1 MIEHYNKQLT
11 ARNEVIPHQ
20 TNDTIIGGVNEVM
33 VQAIRDY
40 VKVHGFPTEEQYRN
54 QFKKNKIKRT
64 EMAIYKDELVTND
77 YTGDGKSIPI
87 TVHLKFDREDLP
99 AWKYDKFVTKVEYGN
114 IILSAEEFK
123 KADLGGFQ
131 EIIADVERYLLDNYY
146 RS

>member
-1 MIEHYNKQLT
+1 MIEHYNKLLT
-11 ARNEVIPHQ
+11 AKMPIIPYASNE
-20 TNDTIIGGVNEVM
+20 TITGGVNEALAQSV
-33 VQAIRDY
+33 RDY
-40 VKVHGFPTEEQYRN
+40 VKVNGYPTPEQYKK
-54 QFKKNKIKRT
+54 QFSNVKIKHT
-64 EMAIYKDELVTND
+64 IMAIYKDELVTND
-77 YTGDGKSIPI
+77 YTGDGKPIPI

-99 AWKYDKFVTKVEYGN
+99 AWKYEEFVTKVEYGN

>member
-77 YTGDGKSIPI
+77 YTGDGKPIPI